1 MLPEHLRAA
10 AAKRSADA
18 ERRALAAL
26 QAMVSSQRR
35 VSIAAVA
42 REAGVSTDF
51 IYGHAVLRGRIQ
63 ELRDSTTVVGRPA
76 QTDAQVPATG
86 AVRALTAQLR
96 ELRSR
101 HRREIDELETALAAA
116 HGQLLELRRELESRG
131 RLGP

>member
-1 MLPEHLRAA
+1 
-10 AAKRSADA
+10 
-18 ERRALAAL
+18 
-26 QAMVSSQRR
+26 MVSSQRR